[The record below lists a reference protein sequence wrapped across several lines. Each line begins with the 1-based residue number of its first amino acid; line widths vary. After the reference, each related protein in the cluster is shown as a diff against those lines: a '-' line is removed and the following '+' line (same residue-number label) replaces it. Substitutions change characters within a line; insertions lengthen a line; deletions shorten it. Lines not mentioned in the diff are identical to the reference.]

1 MQDNDVEHPETTA
14 TGENTD
20 QAPQSPTRT
29 RAKDFDVA
37 SWIEK
42 IRQLPDVRR
51 DLVKR
56 VKAEIAAETYDTPE
70 RLNTAVDKMMDEL
83 F

>member
-1 MQDNDVEHPETTA
+1 MQDNEVEHPDTTA
-14 TGENTD
+14 TGEKTD
-20 QAPQSPTRT
+20 QPPQRPTRT
-29 RAKDFDVA
+29 RGKDFDVA

-42 IRQLPDVRR
+42 VRQLPDVRR

-56 VKAEIAAETYDTPE
+56 VKGEIAADTYDTPE